1 MLLCCSLAQDKI
13 VNKKEAMMENL
24 TLIMNVS
31 QVCRLLPRHALPPSS
46 ISPPVKNIDS
56 LPEIGIDIRFPPLN
70 FFFHGEQLA
79 FLTEL
84 GLIMGNF
91 GMVVANA
98 AAEVSNDGKQQDK
111 KAIEGSKPRSNTA
124 EKPLDPSRNELAL
137 AVSSLHAYSFPSFFN
152 LFQSLSC
159 SFFDSL

>member
-1 MLLCCSLAQDKI
+1 VCFRATLIEQSSFFKLARDKT
-13 VNKKEAMMENL
+13 VNKKEPMMENL

-46 ISPPVKNIDS
+46 LSPPVKNIDA
-56 LPEIGIDIRFPPLN
+56 LPEIGINIRFPPLN

-98 AAEVSNDGKQQDK
+98 AEEVSNDGKQLEK
-111 KAIEGSKPRSNTA
+111 KVKGDTKDRSNTA
-124 EKPLDPSRNELAL
+124 EKAFDPSRPELL
-137 AVSSLHAYSFPSFFN
+137 AVSLRLSILNIEVFN
-152 LFQSLSC
+152 Y
-159 SFFDSL
+159 D